1 MAFTFEPVSIRRQ
14 ARPRTTFE
22 IARERMV
29 ATLRAELDR
38 FIRERRN
45 TRHIKKLS
53 FSETVFVIRF
63 GAIEAIQAKVTGERG
78 EPLRRE
84 AEQLFSAILKK
95 GVIDKPF
102 RRAFKIGIARLDAMR
117 KRRRAK
123 RG

>member
-95 GVIDKPF
+95 GVVDKPF
-102 RRAFKIGIARLDAMR
+102 RRAYKIGIAR
-117 KRRRAK
+117 
-123 RG
+123 